1 MFYPAAF
8 LYFLKNPAG
17 GRNFLRPFYAFL
29 LGRSLK
35 GGDIMTLNMLF
46 FTITIKMKKMTA
58 EECLQQERIHKIREE
73 HLDKAMK
80 HRPFF

>member
-1 MFYPAAF
+1 
-8 LYFLKNPAG
+8 
-17 GRNFLRPFYAFL
+17 
-29 LGRSLK
+29 
-35 GGDIMTLNMLF
+35 MTLHMLF

-58 EECLQQERIHKIREE
+58 KECLQEERIRKLRDE

>member
-1 MFYPAAF
+1 
-8 LYFLKNPAG
+8 
-17 GRNFLRPFYAFL
+17 
-29 LGRSLK
+29 
-35 GGDIMTLNMLF
+35 MTLNMLF

-58 EECLQQERIHKIREE
+58 EECMQQDRINKIREE